1 MRPVT
6 KIDPVFRMQ
15 TKLTEK
21 KLMCS
26 TNGSDYRVPYPIHL
40 TMHRAHMGCD
50 GVDGWMTVDT

>member
-1 MRPVT
+1 
-6 KIDPVFRMQ
+6 MQ

-40 TMHRAHMGCD
+40 TMHRAHMGAQAYNI
-50 GVDGWMTVDT
+50 GRTR